1 MADPRELSG
10 PELTSLVARL
20 LDRALS
26 PTPTYPEPDG
36 WRIESV
42 RAEPDGSGL
51 WVGFGRMGDLETY
64 SDYRFVLVSEDSAGQ

>member
-10 PELTSLVARL
+10 PELTGYVARL

-26 PTPTYPEPDG
+26 PTRTYPEPDG

-42 RAEPDGSGL
+42 RAEPDGSL

>member
-1 MADPRELSG
+1 M
-10 PELTSLVARL
+10 
-20 LDRALS
+20 
-26 PTPTYPEPDG
+26 
-36 WRIESV
+36 